1 MSTSTHVI
9 IQMMGRAIFPLQQM
23 TQGLVGKDGDIL
35 SWRSWDKLLRGVLE
49 FCLGLFCFV
58 FFSPGFHFGFNLCF
72 VVKPA
77 ICRRLELLAEPEQGS
92 PP

>member
-9 IQMMGRAIFPLQQM
+9 IQTMGRAISPLQQM
-23 TQGLVGKDGDIL
+23 TQGLVGKDSDIL

-58 FFSPGFHFGFNLCF
+58 LFFPWISFWF
-72 VVKPA
+72 
-77 ICRRLELLAEPEQGS
+77 
-92 PP
+92 